1 VKKIFVALSG
11 GVDSAVAAALLVRAG
26 HDVTGIYMKNWSSS
40 EGLLGDCPYLA
51 DRRDAIRVAA
61 HLGISFREVDFEEQ
75 YRATVY
81 SYFIDSYRA
90 GRTPNPDVLCNREIK
105 FGLLLDYALENGA
118 DALATGH
125 YARIHSVPSVT
136 LSEAEGP
143 GQTSEV
149 DSLDSSTRSPE
160 RPAQN
165 DREEYHLRRA
175 RDRNKDQSYFLHQ
188 LTQKQLSKALFP
200 LGELTKPE
208 VRALAREFGLP
219 NAECKDSQGLCFI
232 GKIDLADFL
241 RTEIPGEPGEIVD
254 ELGERIG
261 THPGAAYYTL
271 GQREGLGVALAE
283 RRYVVATDVEKN
295 VVRLGEEA
303 KLYRGEILLQ
313 NLHWIGQKPEFPLS
327 CQAQVRYRAR
337 PVGALLHAD
346 GRLELEEPVRA
357 PAPGQFAALLR
368 GEQVL
373 GGGEIS

>member
-1 VKKIFVALSG
+1 MKKVFVALSG
-11 GVDSAVAAALLVRAG
+11 GVDSAVAAALLVRDG

-51 DRRDAIRVAA
+51 DRRDTIRVAA
-61 HLGISFREVDFEEQ
+61 HLDIPFREADFEKE
-75 YRATVY
+75 YRKTVF
-81 SYFIDSYRA
+81 SYFINSYRA

-165 DREEYHLRRA
+165 DREEYHLHRA
-175 RDRNKDQSYFLHQ
+175 KDRNKDQSYFLHQ

-208 VRALAREFGLP
+208 VRALARQFGLP
-219 NAECKDSQGLCFI
+219 NAERRDSQGLCFI

-241 RTEIPGEPGEIVD
+241 RAEIPSEPGEVLD
-254 ELGERIG
+254 EAGERIG

-271 GQREGLGVALAE
+271 GQREGLGLALAE
-283 RRYVVATDVEKN
+283 PKYVVGTDVEQN
-295 VVRLGEEA
+295 IVRLGRETE
-303 KLYRGEILLQ
+303 LFRREITLE
-313 NLHWIGQKPEFPLS
+313 NPHWIGREPEFPL
-327 CQAQVRYRAR
+327 CCRAQIRYRAR
-337 PVGALLHAD
+337 PVGALLHVD

-357 PAPGQFAALLR
+357 PAPGQFAVLLR

-373 GGGEIS
+373 GGGEII